1 MEWINY
7 HHLLYFWTVAREGS
21 LRAAA
26 QKLNISQPS
35 ISAQVSA
42 LEEALGEKLLRRDG
56 RGKALTDV
64 GQMVLGYADEIFAVG
79 RELMNSIKG
88 REGRILRF
96 QVGVTDSFPK
106 LLANQILEPV
116 FRMPQATHV
125 ICREGKLEDLLANLV
140 THRLDVVLADE
151 PATGTLKVRTFNHV
165 LGDSTMSVCAVGKL
179 ARKLRKGFPRTLH
192 DAPALIP
199 TANSS
204 SGRAIAKWFESI
216 HIQPRVLA
224 EFEDLALMKAVASDG
239 KGFIALPTAELE
251 EARRHYGFE
260 EIGQAGKE
268 RNAFHAITAE
278 RRITHPAVVEITARA
293 QETLGG

>member
-1 MEWINY
+1 
-7 HHLLYFWTVAREGS
+7 
-21 LRAAA
+21 
-26 QKLNISQPS
+26 
-35 ISAQVSA
+35 
-42 LEEALGEKLLRRDG
+42 
-56 RGKALTDV
+56 
-64 GQMVLGYADEIFAVG
+64 
-79 RELMNSIKG
+79 
-88 REGRILRF
+88 
-96 QVGVTDSFPK
+96 
-106 LLANQILEPV
+106 
-116 FRMPQATHV
+116 
-125 ICREGKLEDLLANLV
+125 
-140 THRLDVVLADE
+140 
-151 PATGTLKVRTFNHV
+151 
-165 LGDSTMSVCAVGKL
+165 MSVCAVGKL
-179 ARKLRKGFPRTLH
+179 ARKLRKGFPRSLH